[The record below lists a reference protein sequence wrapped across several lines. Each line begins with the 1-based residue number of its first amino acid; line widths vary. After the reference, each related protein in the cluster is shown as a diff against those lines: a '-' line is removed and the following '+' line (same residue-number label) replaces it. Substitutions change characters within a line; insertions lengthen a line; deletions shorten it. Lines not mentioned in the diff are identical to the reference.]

1 MGKGGRGEGEG
12 RGGGCLLFREERLG
26 KKPCYSIFN
35 FKGRSMG
42 MDVCAFTDERFF

>member
-1 MGKGGRGEGEG
+1 MGKGGGEGGGAVYYLER
-12 RGGGCLLFREERLG
+12 RGWE
-26 KKPCYSIFN
+26 KNPCIFN